1 MTPEAGVSR
10 NPPALKTLIAE
21 DHTLVSQGLE
31 VMLSMAEG
39 IDLVGVVSNGAAA
52 VERAERE
59 QLDVILMDVNL
70 GKAMNGI
77 EATRLVKEKAPSTR
91 VLILTMFTDPGTV
104 AEAVKAGA
112 DGYLSKGASKEVVV
126 QAIKD
131 VAAGKSVLD
140 PNVTEGIFG
149 RIGGRD
155 PQALTDRELT
165 VLQELTH
172 GKSTREVAEHIHVSE
187 ETVKTYL
194 KQIFR
199 KLEVHDRTE
208 AVAEA
213 FRRGLVH

>member
-1 MTPEAGVSR
+1 MTP
-10 NPPALKTLIAE
+10 LKTLIAE

-39 IDLVGVVSNGAAA
+39 VDLVGVVSTGEAA

-59 QLDVILMDVNL
+59 HVDVILMDVNL

-131 VAAGKSVLD
+131 VAEGKSVLD

-199 KLEVHDRTE
+199 KLGVHDRTE

>member
-1 MTPEAGVSR
+1 MTLRV
-10 NPPALKTLIAE
+10 LIAE

-31 VMLSMAEG
+31 TMLSMADDLE
-39 IDLVGVVSNGAAA
+39 LVGTVDTGDQA
-52 VERAERE
+52 VTRSQAETV
-59 QLDVILMDVNL
+59 DIVLMDVNL
-70 GKAMNGI
+70 GKSMSGI
-77 EATRLVKEKAPSTR
+77 EATRRIKEQSPDTKVLV
-91 VLILTMFTDPGTV
+91 LTMFTDPGTV

-112 DGYLSKGASKEVVV
+112 DGYLSKGASRETVV
-126 QAIKD
+126 QAIYD
-131 VAAGKSVLD
+131 VAAGHAVLD

-149 RIGGRD
+149 RISGKD
-155 PQALTDRELT
+155 PRALTDRELI
-165 VLQELTH
+165 VLQELSH

-199 KLEVHDRTE
+199 KLGVHDRTE

>member
-1 MTPEAGVSR
+1 MTVR
-10 NPPALKTLIAE
+10 VLIAE
-21 DHTLVSQGLE
+21 DHKLVSQGLE
-31 VMLSMAEG
+31 VMLSMAEDL
-39 IDLVGVVSNGAAA
+39 DLVAIVDTGDLA
-52 VERAERE
+52 VERVQEGGI
-59 QLDVILMDVNL
+59 DVVLMDVNL
-70 GKAMNGI
+70 GQATNGI
-77 EATRLVKEKAPSTR
+77 EATRRIKEHDEDIK

-112 DGYLSKGASKEVVV
+112 DGYLSKGSSRESVV
-126 QAIKD
+126 QAIRD
-131 VAAGKSVLD
+131 IAEGRSVLD

-165 VLQELTH
+165 VLQQLTH

-199 KLEVHDRTE
+199 KLGVHDRTE

>member
-1 MTPEAGVSR
+1 VSLR
-10 NPPALKTLIAE
+10 ILITE
-21 DHTLVSQGLE
+21 DHVLVSQGLE
-31 VMLSMAEG
+31 VMLSNVE
-39 IDLVGVVSNGAAA
+39 DLELVGVVDSGEKALEAIRGGI
-52 VERAERE
+52 V
-59 QLDVILMDVNL
+59 DVVLMDISL
-70 GKAMNGI
+70 STTMSGI
-77 EATRLVKEKAPSTR
+77 EATRLIKEESPDTK

-112 DGYLSKGASKEVVV
+112 DGYLSKGASGDALV
-126 QAIKD
+126 QGIRD
-131 VAAGKSVLD
+131 VADGRSVLD

-149 RIGGRD
+149 RIGGKDIR
-155 PQALTDRELT
+155 ALSDRELT

-194 KQIFR
+194 KQIFK
-199 KLEVHDRTE
+199 KLGVRDRTE

>member
-1 MTPEAGVSR
+1 MS
-10 NPPALKTLIAE
+10 LKTLIAE

-59 QLDVILMDVNL
+59 QVDVILMDVNL

-77 EATRLVKEKAPSTR
+77 EATKLVKEKAPDTR

>member
-1 MTPEAGVSR
+1 MT
-10 NPPALKTLIAE
+10 LKTLIAE

-39 IDLVGVVSNGAAA
+39 IDLVGVVATGEAA

-70 GKAMNGI
+70 GKGINGI
-77 EATRLVKEKAPSTR
+77 EATRQVKEKAPSTR

-131 VAAGKSVLD
+131 VVEGKSVLD

-199 KLEVHDRTE
+199 KLGVHDRTE

-213 FRRGLVH
+213 FRRGLEVLRVPGL

>member
-1 MTPEAGVSR
+1 VTLR
-10 NPPALKTLIAE
+10 TLIAE
-21 DHTLVSQGLE
+21 DHKLVSQGLE
-31 VMLSMAEG
+31 VMLSMADG
-39 IDLVGVVSNGAAA
+39 VDLVGVVSTGEAA

-59 QLDVILMDVNL
+59 DLDVILMDVNL

-77 EATRLVKEKAPSTR
+77 EATRLVKEKSPSTR

-112 DGYLSKGASKEVVV
+112 DGYLSKGASKDVVV

-131 VAAGKSVLD
+131 VSEGKSVLD

>member
-1 MTPEAGVSR
+1 MT
-10 NPPALKTLIAE
+10 LKTLIAE

-39 IDLVGVVSNGAAA
+39 VDLVGVVATGEAA

-77 EATRLVKEKAPSTR
+77 EATRRVKEKSPSTR

-131 VAAGKSVLD
+131 VAEGKSVLD

>member
-1 MTPEAGVSR
+1 MT
-10 NPPALKTLIAE
+10 LKTLIAE

-31 VMLSMAEG
+31 VMLSVAEG
-39 IDLVGVVSNGAAA
+39 VDLVGVVSTGEAA

-131 VAAGKSVLD
+131 VAEGKSVLD

>member
-1 MTPEAGVSR
+1 MTP
-10 NPPALKTLIAE
+10 LKTLIAE

-31 VMLSMAEG
+31 VMLSMADG
-39 IDLVGVVSNGAAA
+39 VDLVGVVSTGEAA

-59 QLDVILMDVNL
+59 HVDVILMDVNL

-77 EATRLVKEKAPSTR
+77 EATRLVKEKAPATR

-131 VAAGKSVLD
+131 VAEGKSVLD

-199 KLEVHDRTE
+199 KLNVHDRTE